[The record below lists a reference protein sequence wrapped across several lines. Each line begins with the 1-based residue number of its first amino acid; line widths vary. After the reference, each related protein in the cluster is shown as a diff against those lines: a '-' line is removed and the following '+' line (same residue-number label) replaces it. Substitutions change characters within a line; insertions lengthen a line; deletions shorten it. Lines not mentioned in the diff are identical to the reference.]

1 MSASIY
7 SIAIESTAGIARHY
21 FISSDGTFENS
32 IGWGP
37 KGIEYQGKGAQ
48 LTVEQEQRACEYLHK
63 FGKYNIHTNNC
74 EMFAWYVITGIY
86 YSGQIQEK
94 VHTAI
99 GAKIV
104 SLVQPVLTAREI
116 VNHQY
121 EQAIVSKFNEY
132 LEKAKLEGLKSEQAM
147 RDDFWKKRDAKE
159 NYI

>member
-7 SIAIESTAGIARHY
+7 SISIESTVGIARHY
-21 FISSDGTFENS
+21 FISSDEMFENS

-37 KGIEYQGKGAQ
+37 QGIEYQGKGAE
-48 LTVEQEQRACEYLHK
+48 LTVEEEQRACEYLHK

-74 EMFAWYVITGIY
+74 EMFAWYVITGKH
-86 YSGQIQEK
+86 YSGQIKEK
-94 VHTAI
+94 FQTAI
-99 GAKIV
+99 GAKMV

-121 EQAIVSKFNEY
+121 EQAIVRKFNED
-132 LEKAKLEGLKSEQAM
+132 LEKAKLVRLKSEQAM

-159 NYI
+159 N

>member
-1 MSASIY
+1 MNSSIY

-37 KGIEYQGKGAQ
+37 LGIEYQGKEAE

-74 EMFAWYVITGIY
+74 EMFAWYVITGRH
-86 YSGQIQEK
+86 YSRQTQEK
-94 VHTAI
+94 IHTAI

-104 SLVQPVLTAREI
+104 SLVQPVLTPREI
-116 VNHQY
+116 VNYQY
-121 EQAIVSKFNEY
+121 EKAIVRKFNED
-132 LEKAKLEGLKSEQAM
+132 LEKVKLTRLKSEQAM
-147 RDDFWKKRDAKE
+147 RDDFWQKRDAKE
-159 NYI
+159 N

>member
-1 MSASIY
+1 MNASIY
-7 SIAIESTAGIARHY
+7 SVAIESTAGIARHY

-32 IGWGP
+32 IGWGTQ
-37 KGIEYQGKGAQ
+37 GIEYQGKGAQ
-48 LTVEQEQRACEYLHK
+48 LTVEEEQRACEYLQK

-74 EMFAWYVITGIY
+74 EMFAWYVITGRR

-104 SLVQPVLTAREI
+104 SFVQPVLTAREM

-121 EQAIVSKFNEY
+121 EQAIVGKFNED
-132 LEKAKLEGLKSEQAM
+132 LEKAKLARLKSDQAM

-159 NYI
+159 N

>member
-37 KGIEYQGKGAQ
+37 QGIEYQGKGAE
-48 LTVEQEQRACEYLHK
+48 LIVEEEQRACEYLDK

-74 EMFAWYVITGIY
+74 EMFAWYLVTGRR
-86 YSGQIQEK
+86 YSGQIKEK
-94 VHTAI
+94 IHTAI

-104 SLVQPVLTAREI
+104 SLVQPVLTPREI
-116 VNHQY
+116 VNYQY
-121 EQAIVSKFNEY
+121 EQAIVRKFNED
-132 LEKAKLEGLKSEQAM
+132 LEKAKLARLKPQQAM
-147 RDDFWKKRDAKE
+147 RDDFWK
-159 NYI
+159 

>member
-37 KGIEYQGKGAQ
+37 EGIEYQGKGAE
-48 LTVEQEQRACEYLHK
+48 LTVEQEERASEYLHK

-74 EMFAWYVITGIY
+74 EMFAWYVVIGKR
-86 YSGQIQEK
+86 YSGQIKEK
-94 VHTAI
+94 IHTAI
-99 GAKIV
+99 GAKML

-116 VNHQY
+116 VNYQY
-121 EQAIVSKFNEY
+121 EQAIVGKFNED
-132 LEKAKLEGLKSEQAM
+132 LEKAKLAGLKLEQAN

-159 NYI
+159 N

>member
-1 MSASIY
+1 MNASIY
-7 SIAIESTAGIARHY
+7 SVAIESTAGIARHY

-37 KGIEYQGKGAQ
+37 QGIEYQGKGSE
-48 LTVEQEQRACEYLHK
+48 LTVEEEQRAFEYLQK

-74 EMFAWYVITGIY
+74 EMLAWYVITGIC

-99 GAKIV
+99 GAKMV

-116 VNHQY
+116 VNYQY
-121 EQAIVSKFNEY
+121 EQAIVGKFNED
-132 LEKAKLEGLKSEQAM
+132 LEKAKLARLKSEQA
-147 RDDFWKKRDAKE
+147 RRNDFWKKRDAKE
-159 NYI
+159 N

>member
-7 SIAIESTAGIARHY
+7 SVAIESTAGIARHY

-37 KGIEYQGKGAQ
+37 QGIEYQGKGAQ
-48 LTVEQEQRACEYLHK
+48 LTVEQEQRASEYLHK

-74 EMFAWYVITGIY
+74 EMFAWYVITGRR
-86 YSGQIQEK
+86 YSGQVQEK
-94 VHTAI
+94 LHTAI
-99 GAKIV
+99 GAKMV
-104 SLVQPVLTAREI
+104 SLVQPVLTAREM

-121 EQAIVSKFNEY
+121 EQAIVRRFNED
-132 LEKAKLEGLKSEQAM
+132 LEKAKFAWLKSEQAM

-159 NYI
+159 N

>member
-1 MSASIY
+1 MNTSIY

-37 KGIEYQGKGAQ
+37 QGIEYQGKGAE

-74 EMFAWYVITGIY
+74 EMFAWYVITGRR
-86 YSGQIQEK
+86 YSGQTQEK
-94 VHTAI
+94 IHTAI
-99 GAKIV
+99 GAKMV
-104 SLVQPVLTAREI
+104 SLVQPVLTHREI
-116 VNHQY
+116 VNYQY
-121 EQAIVSKFNEY
+121 EKAIVSKFNED
-132 LEKAKLEGLKSEQAM
+132 LEKVKLTRLKSEQAM

-159 NYI
+159 N